1 MKPTTQGIETM
12 TRHTVRIQGNGHEFN
27 IFVTAATPE
36 IAIERAKKSVITSK
50 KYAKVSGDPQLKV
63 FTV

>member
-1 MKPTTQGIETM
+1 M